1 MNQKQRSDLEATI
14 SQALEEMKEE
24 QGSSFSIDKVN
35 LAELGRRTG
44 ISRKRLRKIQK
55 DGFIIKDHALK
66 GTHHGSTVLTGYTA
80 LIDDML
86 RKNNRNSN
94 NIMDILVAHGYSGG
108 LTQVKEYVEQLL
120 YLMPAKREIVSPQGN
135 RGRRYHSGPG
145 ENYQMDW
152 GFVNVDIE
160 NGKQYRAAC
169 FVMICHHCGERY
181 VEFFPNAKQ
190 ENLFIGMIHA
200 FQRMGVP
207 KYILT
212 DNMKSVVTG
221 RDSEGK
227 PIWNKDYEAF
237 MRAIGFQTK
246 LCKPRHPFTKGKV
259 ERLVRFVKNNFMAGR
274 PFSNITE
281 QNYDVLSWFYVQ
293 NKK

>member
-55 DGFIIKDHALK
+55 DGFVIKDHALK

-108 LTQVKEYVEQLL
+108 LTQVKEYVEQRLL
-120 YLMPAKREIVSPQGN
+120 
-135 RGRRYHSGPG
+135 
-145 ENYQMDW
+145 
-152 GFVNVDIE
+152 
-160 NGKQYRAAC
+160 
-169 FVMICHHCGERY
+169 
-181 VEFFPNAKQ
+181 
-190 ENLFIGMIHA
+190 
-200 FQRMGVP
+200 
-207 KYILT
+207 
-212 DNMKSVVTG
+212 
-221 RDSEGK
+221 
-227 PIWNKDYEAF
+227 
-237 MRAIGFQTK
+237 TK
-246 LCKPRHPFTKGKV
+246 
-259 ERLVRFVKNNFMAGR
+259 
-274 PFSNITE
+274 
-281 QNYDVLSWFYVQ
+281 
-293 NKK
+293 